1 MPLTAGT
8 KLGPYEIQSPLG
20 AGGMGEV
27 YRARDM
33 RLDRVVAIKILPQTL
48 AATAETRARFEREA
62 RAVSSLNHPHIC
74 TLYDVGHQDGTDFL
88 VMEYL
93 EGETLAHRLERGALP
108 VSELVRIAIGI
119 ADALD
124 KSHRNGVIHRDLKPG
139 NIMLT
144 KAGAK
149 LLDFGL
155 AKASVPLAGDL
166 SSSPT
171 ASQPLGT
178 PVSGN
183 SLTAKG
189 SIVGTF
195 QYMSPEQLEGRESDT
210 RSDIFS
216 FGAVIY
222 EMATGKKAFEAK
234 SQASLIAAILE
245 HEPEPITTLRPMVP
259 AALDRIVRTCL
270 AKNPDDRFQSA
281 HDLKLQLE
289 WIRDAGSQ
297 TGAPAVS
304 IAPRPTRR
312 WWIAAVAG
320 AAVVALIV
328 AGVTWQF
335 AARPEPQPAITR
347 FTIPPPE
354 NANFELPLA
363 ISPNGRLLTFV
374 ASSEGKNLLW
384 VRALDSLDAHA
395 LNGTDGAN
403 LPFWSPDSG
412 SIGFFAGAK
421 LKRIDLASGVIQTVC
436 SVPDSRGGAWG
447 RGGTILFS
455 PDSSSPIYRISAEN
469 GVPATITSIDSSKN
483 ETSHRW
489 PFFLPDG
496 RHFLFFARTGGKR
509 TESVYL
515 ASLDSPERKRLLESD
530 SNVLYAHP
538 GYLLFVRGRTLF
550 AQPFDAARFEI
561 HGEPAA
567 IAEGIEP
574 EGEVGP
580 SSYARF
586 SVSDNGVLVYRTGAG
601 DLSVLTWFDRHGKQL
616 RTVGPPAYYDQ
627 LALSPDA
634 RRIALERSDQSTFT
648 NNIYVLDASSGAF
661 TRFTF
666 GTATE
671 LGAVW
676 SPDGSHIAFS
686 SNRSGSYGIYW
697 KRSDGSAG
705 EEPLVESSGVQTPDD
720 WSPDGRN
727 LVFDKVGP
735 TTDFDLWI
743 LPMFGDREPHVF
755 LRAPGIQQHAAISPD
770 GHWIAYE
777 SDESGRFE
785 IYVQSFP
792 APGGKWQVTSEGG
805 IQPQW
810 RRDGRELFYL
820 SPNKKLMAVATRES
834 PAFSAGVPQPLFDA
848 PISLNGINDSR
859 ARYVF
864 MPDGERVLVVATH
877 PESAAASAIRVVLN
891 WPSSL
896 QKK

>member
-1 MPLTAGT
+1 MPLSIGT
-8 KLGPYEIQSPLG
+8 KLGPYEIQAPLG

-27 YRARDM
+27 YRARDT
-33 RLDRVVAIKILPQTL
+33 RLNRIVAIKILPESL
-48 AATAETRARFEREA
+48 AGTAESRARFEREA
-62 RAVSSLNHPHIC
+62 HAVSSLNHPHIC
-74 TLYDVGHQDGTDFL
+74 TLYDVGHQDGIDFL

-93 EGETLAHRLERGALP
+93 EGESLAKRLERGPLALP
-108 VSELVRIAIGI
+108 ELLRIGIEI
-119 ADALD
+119 ADALE
-124 KSHRNGVIHRDLKPG
+124 KSHRQGVVHRDLKPG

-155 AKASVPLAGDL
+155 AKTAAPLGWDL

-178 PVSGN
+178 PASGKA
-183 SLTAKG
+183 LTAEG

-195 QYMSPEQLEGRESDT
+195 QYMSPEQLEGKEADS

-216 FGAVIY
+216 FGAVLY

-245 HEPEPITTLRPMVP
+245 HEPAPVRELRPTAP
-259 AALDRIVRTCL
+259 AALERAVQTCL
-270 AKNPDDRFQSA
+270 AKNPDERFQSA

-289 WIRDAGSQ
+289 WIRDADSQ
-297 TGAPAVS
+297 AGAPAVP
-304 IAPRPTRR
+304 IPPRAARR
-312 WWIAAVAG
+312 GWIAAVAA
-320 AAVVALIV
+320 AAVVALIA

-335 AARPEPQPAITR
+335 AARPGPQPAITR
-347 FTIPPPE
+347 FVIPTPE
-354 NANFELPLA
+354 NANFELALA
-363 ISPNGRLLTFV
+363 ISPNGRLLAFV
-374 ASSEGKNLLW
+374 ASSAGKSLLW
-384 VRALDSLDAHA
+384 IRALDSLEAHP

-403 LPFWSPDSG
+403 LPFWSPESS
-412 SIGFFAGAK
+412 SIGFFAGGK

-436 SVPDSRGGAWG
+436 DVPDSRGGSWG
-447 RGGTILFS
+447 RDGTILFS
-455 PDSSSPIYRISAEN
+455 PDSSSPIYRVSGETGTPTPVTA
-469 GVPATITSIDSSKN
+469 IDPSKN

-489 PFFLPDG
+489 PDFLPDG
-496 RHFLFFARTGGKR
+496 RHFLYFARTGGKA

-515 ASLDSPERKRLLESD
+515 ASLDSPERKRILDSD
-530 SNVLYAHP
+530 SNVRYAPP

-550 AQPFDAARFEI
+550 ARPFDTAHFEL
-561 HGEPAA
+561 HGGAAA
-567 IAEGIEP
+567 IAEGVEP

-586 SVSDNGVLVYRTGAG
+586 SVSENGVLVYRTGAG
-601 DLSVLTWFDRHGKQL
+601 DLNALTWFDRHGKHL
-616 RTVGPPAYYDQ
+616 GTVGPPAYYDQ
-627 LALSPDA
+627 LALSPDT
-634 RRIALERSDQSTFT
+634 RRIAMERSDQTTFT
-648 NNIYVLDASSGAF
+648 NNIYLLDVSSGAF

-676 SPDGSHIAFS
+676 SPDGSHIAFG
-686 SNRSGSYGIYW
+686 SNRSGGYEIYW
-697 KRSDGSAG
+697 KPSDGSAG
-705 EEPLVESSGVQTPDD
+705 EEPLVQSSGVQTPDG
-720 WSPDGRN
+720 WSPDGRY
-727 LVFDKVGP
+727 LVYDKVGP
-735 TTDFDLWI
+735 GSDYDLWI
-743 LPMFGDREPHVF
+743 LPMFGDRKPYAF
-755 LRAPGIQQHAAISPD
+755 LQAPGIQQHAAMSPG

-792 APGGKWQVTSEGG
+792 TPGGKWQVTSEGG
-805 IQPQW
+805 LQPQW

-820 SPNKKLMAVATRES
+820 APNRKLMAVATQES
-834 PAFSAGVPQPLFDA
+834 PTFSAGVPQALFDA

-864 MPDGERVLVVATH
+864 MPDGQRVLVVATH

-891 WPSSL
+891 WPAGL

>member
-1 MPLTAGT
+1 MPLAAGT
-8 KLGPYEIQSPLG
+8 HLGPYEIIAPLG

-27 YRARDM
+27 YRARDT
-33 RLDRVVAIKILPQTL
+33 RLNRIVAIKILPHTL
-48 AATAETRARFEREA
+48 AATPETRARFEREA

-74 TLYDVGHQDGTDFL
+74 ALYDVGRQDGTDFL

-93 EGETLAHRLERGALP
+93 EGETLAHRVQRGPLSVP
-108 VSELVRIAIGI
+108 ELFRVAIDV

-124 KSHRNGVIHRDLKPG
+124 KSHRSGVIHRDLKPG

-155 AKASVPLAGDL
+155 AKASVPLTGDL

-171 ASQPLGT
+171 ASQPLGA
-178 PVSGN
+178 PESGN

-245 HEPEPITTLRPMVP
+245 HEPEPITTVRPMVP
-259 AALDRIVRTCL
+259 VALDRIVRTCL
-270 AKNPDDRFQSA
+270 GKNPDDRFQSA

-289 WIRDAGSQ
+289 WIRDTGSQ
-297 TGAPAVS
+297 TGAPAVVLS
-304 IAPRPTRR
+304 SRPIRRTR
-312 WWIAAVAG
+312 ISVLVG
-320 AAVVALIV
+320 AFLVALI
-328 AGVTWQF
+328 AALATWHF
-335 AARPEPQPAITR
+335 TARPEPQQVITR
-347 FTIPPPE
+347 FTISPPE
-354 NANFELPLA
+354 NATFELSLA

-374 ASSEGKNLLW
+374 ASSEGKNQLW
-384 VRALDSLDAHA
+384 VRPLDSLDAHP
-395 LNGTDGAN
+395 LSGTDGAN

-412 SIGFFAGAK
+412 SIGFFAGGK
-421 LKRIDLASGVIQTVC
+421 LKRVDLATGVIQSVC
-436 SVPDSRGGAWG
+436 DVPDSRGGAWG
-447 RGGTILFS
+447 RGGTILFT
-455 PDSSSPIYRISAEN
+455 PDSSSPVYRLSAEN
-469 GVPATITSIDSSKN
+469 GTPAPVTSLDPAKN

-496 RHFLFFARTGGKR
+496 RHFLFFARTSGKVN
-509 TESVYL
+509 ESVYL
-515 ASLDSPERKRLLESD
+515 ASLDSPERKRLLDSD
-530 SNVLYAHP
+530 SNVVYASP
-538 GYLLFVRGRTLF
+538 GYLLFVRGHTLF
-550 AQPFDAARFEI
+550 AQLFDSAHFEI

-567 IAEGIEP
+567 IAEGILP

-586 SVSDNGVLVYRTGAG
+586 SVSDTGVLVYRTGAG
-601 DLSVLTWFDRHGKQL
+601 DLGVLTWFDRHGKQL
-616 RTVGPPAYYDQ
+616 GTVGPPAYYDQ
-627 LALSPDA
+627 LALSPDG
-634 RRIALERSDQSTFT
+634 RRIVMDRSEENVSTSHIFM
-648 NNIYVLDASSGAF
+648 LDLASGAL

-666 GTATE
+666 GSASE
-671 LGAVW
+671 LSAIW
-676 SPDGSHIAFS
+676 SPDGSHIVFS
-686 SNRSGSYGIYW
+686 ASPSAGSLIYS
-697 KRSDGSAG
+697 KPSDGSAG
-705 EEPLVESSGVQTPDD
+705 EQPLIEAGGISVPDD
-720 WSPDGRN
+720 WSRDGRY

-735 TTDFDLWI
+735 STDYDIWI
-743 LPMFGDREPHVF
+743 LPMFGERKPYVF
-755 LRAPGIQQHAAISPD
+755 LRAPGLQQHASISPD

-792 APGGKWQVTSEGG
+792 TPGGKWQVTNEGG

-810 RRDGRELFYL
+810 RRDGRELYYL
-820 SPNKKLMAVATRES
+820 APNRKLMAASTQQA
-834 PAFSAGVPQPLFDA
+834 PTFSAGVPQALFEA
-848 PISLNGINDSR
+848 PISLTGVNDSR

-864 MPDGERVLVVATH
+864 MPDGQRALVVATH
-877 PESAAASAIRVVLN
+877 PESATASAIRVVIN
-891 WPSSL
+891 WPSTL

>member
-1 MPLTAGT
+1 MTLTSGT
-8 KLGPYEIQSPLG
+8 KLGPYEIQSLVG

-27 YRARDM
+27 YRARDT

-48 AATAETRARFEREA
+48 AATPETRARFEREA
-62 RAVSSLNHPHIC
+62 RAVSTLNHPHIC

-108 VSELVRIAIGI
+108 VPELLRIAIDI

-124 KSHRNGVIHRDLKPG
+124 RSHRNGVIHRDLKPG

-144 KAGAK
+144 KGGAK

-155 AKASVPLAGDL
+155 AKSSVPLAGDL

-178 PVSGN
+178 PATGN

-216 FGAVIY
+216 LGAVIY
-222 EMATGKKAFEAK
+222 EMATGKKAFQAK

-245 HEPEPITTLRPMVP
+245 HEPEPISTVRPMVP
-259 AALDRIVRTCL
+259 VALDRIVRTCL
-270 AKNPDDRFQSA
+270 TKNPDDRFQSA

-297 TGAPAVS
+297 AGVPAAS
-304 IAPRPTRR
+304 LLSRPARR
-312 WWIAAVAG
+312 VWLSVVVG
-320 AAVVALIV
+320 TVLVALI
-328 AGVTWQF
+328 AALAAWHFT
-335 AARPEPQPAITR
+335 ARPEPQVAITR

-354 NANFELPLA
+354 NATFELALA

-374 ASSEGKNLLW
+374 ASAEGKNLLW
-384 VRALDSLDAHA
+384 VRALDSLDAHP

-403 LPFWSPDSG
+403 LPFWSPDSS
-412 SIGFFAGAK
+412 SIGFFAGGK
-421 LKRIDLASGVIQTVC
+421 LKRVDLASGVIQSVC
-436 SVPDSRGGAWG
+436 NVPDSRGGAWG
-447 RGGTILFS
+447 GGGTILFS
-455 PDSSSPIYRISAEN
+455 PDSSSPIYRISLEN
-469 GVPATITSIDSSKN
+469 GTPAPITSIDSAKN

-496 RHFLFFARTGGKR
+496 RHFLFFARTGGKS

-567 IAEGIEP
+567 IAEGIQP

-586 SVSDNGVLVYRTGAG
+586 SVSDNGVLVYRAGAG
-601 DLSVLTWFDRHGKQL
+601 DLSVLTWFDRRGKQL

-634 RRIALERSDQSTFT
+634 QRIAMDRSDQSTFT
-648 NNIYVLDASSGAF
+648 NKIYVLETSSGAI

-671 LGAVW
+671 LGAIW

-697 KRSDGSAG
+697 KRSDGSAD
-705 EEPLVESSGVQTPDD
+705 EESLVESSGVQTPDA
-720 WSPDGRN
+720 WSPDGRY
-727 LVFDKVGP
+727 LVYDKVGP
-735 TTDFDLWI
+735 AIDFDLWI
-743 LPMFGDREPHVF
+743 LPMFGDHKPHVF
-755 LRAPGIQQHAAISPD
+755 LQAPGIQQHASISPD

-792 APGGKWQVTSEGG
+792 NPGGKWQVTSEGG
-805 IQPQW
+805 LQAQW

-820 SPNKKLMAVATRES
+820 SPNKKLVSVATRES
-834 PAFSAGVPQPLFDA
+834 PTFSAGVPQPLFDA

-864 MPDGERVLVVATH
+864 TPDGQRVLVVAAR
-877 PESAAASAIRVVLN
+877 PESASASAIRVVLD

-896 QKK
+896 RKK